1 MSKYCPLYGI
11 AIYAD
16 CLECENKICKKEI
29 ENKMKYNK
37 IVIGIDQSYKRT
49 GISIIADDEI
59 KKITSID
66 FQKGFANNSEKREY
80 LREKLD
86 KLFGS
91 IKNKSNKIIVV
102 IERIRLRSEGFLNIN
117 YIKSIGALN
126 SIIID
131 SAYKYNY
138 PIYSAD
144 TRAWKSKIVGTSKPQ
159 NNKYFVDPKKWPT
172 IKYIC
177 SIGHKKDILFK
188 LPENTKVKKYFEIDG
203 EKYLFNDDAADS
215 CCIALYGNLP
225 LNQTTLKE
233 EK

>member
-1 MSKYCPLYGI
+1 M
-11 AIYAD
+11 
-16 CLECENKICKKEI
+16 
-29 ENKMKYNK
+29 YNK

-49 GISIIADDEI
+49 GITIIADNEI
-59 KKITSID
+59 KKIISID
-66 FQKGFANNSEKREY
+66 FKKDFNNNSEKREY
-80 LREKLD
+80 LRKTLDNLFSKLR
-86 KLFGS
+86 
-91 IKNKSNKIIVV
+91 NKSENIIVV

-131 SAYKYNY
+131 YAYKYNF

-159 NNKYFVDPKKWPT
+159 NNKYYADPKKWPT
-172 IKYIC
+172 IKYVC
-177 SIGHKKDILFK
+177 NLGYKEDIIVK
-188 LPENTKVKKYFEIDG
+188 LPENTKIKKYFMYNG
-203 EKYLFNDDAADS
+203 NKCLFNDDAADS

-225 LNQTTLKE
+225 KNQTTLKE

>member
-1 MSKYCPLYGI
+1 M
-11 AIYAD
+11 
-16 CLECENKICKKEI
+16 
-29 ENKMKYNK
+29 YNK

-49 GISIIADDEI
+49 GITIIADNEI

-66 FQKGFANNSEKREY
+66 FKKNFNNNSEKREY
-80 LREKLD
+80 LRKTLDNLFSKLR
-86 KLFGS
+86 
-91 IKNKSNKIIVV
+91 NKSENIIVV

-131 SAYKYNY
+131 YAYKYNF

-159 NNKYFVDPKKWPT
+159 NNEYYADPKKWPT
-172 IKYIC
+172 IKYVC
-177 SIGHKKDILFK
+177 SLGHKEDIIVK
-188 LPENTKVKKYFEIDG
+188 LPKNTKIKKYFIYNG
-203 EKYLFNDDAADS
+203 NKCLFNDDAADS

-225 LNQTTLKE
+225 KNQTTLKE